1 MTFTATA
8 TDSDGTIKSLLWDTG
23 ETTSTLTR
31 TFNTSGTYKVSVT
44 ATDDSGLSTTAST
57 TVTVSDNPAWAANL
71 TQLYFR
77 GTPNTWG
84 KTAMTLV
91 ADHTWQATVAF
102 TGAGDANGSQ
112 RFKFDVNGDWVKNYG
127 DNNADGVAELAGKD
141 IATSVVGS
149 YVVTFNDSTL
159 KYSVTAP

>member
-1 MTFTATA
+1 
-8 TDSDGTIKSLLWDTG
+8 
-23 ETTSTLTR
+23 
-31 TFNTSGTYKVSVT
+31 
-44 ATDDSGLSTTAST
+44 
-57 TVTVSDNPAWAANL
+57 
-71 TQLYFR
+71 
-77 GTPNTWG
+77 
-84 KTAMTLV
+84 MTLV